1 MKTNRFYSKHLNA
14 YFDKH
19 YGKYEDL
26 IEWYIDPTSN
36 KWIFDIPDQKLR
48 VKLTC
53 KDDGTIE
60 ERRFYIHK
68 F

>member
-19 YGKYEDL
+19 YGEYED
-26 IEWYIDPTSN
+26 IVEWYTDPVSN

-53 KDDGTIE
+53 NDDGVIE